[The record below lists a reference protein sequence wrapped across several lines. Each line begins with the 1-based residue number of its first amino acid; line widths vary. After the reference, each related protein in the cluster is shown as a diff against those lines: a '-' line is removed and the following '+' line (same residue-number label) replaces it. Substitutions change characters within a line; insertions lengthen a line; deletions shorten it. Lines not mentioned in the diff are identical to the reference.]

1 MTARPLLVG
10 LSCGTSY
17 PDPSR
22 TLFLGKSL
30 DYGEQRLSA
39 AVARQ
44 GALPVILPVLP
55 DAAHLAALVDRV
67 DALVLSGGSDVAP
80 ATYGEPPLRPE
91 WAGDPARDAYE
102 RVLLDAALARG
113 KPILGVCRGAQIL
126 NAALGGSLFQDLTH
140 QLPGALVHRDPARY
154 DDNEH
159 TVRLCKQSW
168 LAGLYGAGEALV
180 NSVHHQAIKVLAPGL
195 RACAWAPDGVIE
207 AAGDPQRLLFAV
219 QWHPEWL
226 DPQSP
231 HFARR
236 VPGDPIFADFFA
248 RVRERAPAHAGPIAD
263 LDPRPG
269 LR

>member
-1 MTARPLLVG
+1 MRPVLIG

-39 AVARQ
+39 AVARA
-44 GALPVILPVLP
+44 GALPFLLPVLP
-55 DAAHLAALVDRV
+55 DPEALAALVDRV

-80 ATYGEPPLRPE
+80 GLYREEPLRPE

-102 RVLLDAALARG
+102 QRLLDAALARG
-113 KPILGVCRGAQIL
+113 KPVLGVCRGIQLL
-126 NAALGGSLFQDLTH
+126 NAALGGSLYQDIRH
-140 QLPGALVHRDPARY
+140 QIPGALVHRDPARY

-159 TVRLCKQSW
+159 TIRLCKDSW
-168 LAGLYGAGEALV
+168 LYPLYGADELLV
-180 NSVHHQAIKVLAPGL
+180 NSVHHQAIKDLAPGL

-207 AAGDPQRLLFAV
+207 AVCDERRDLWAV

-231 HFARR
+231 HFTRR
-236 VPGDPIFADFFA
+236 APGDPVFAAFIA
-248 RVRERAPAHAGPIAD
+248 RVRAR
-263 LDPRPG
+263 L
-269 LR
+269 

>member
-1 MTARPLLVG
+1 MRPVLIG
-10 LSCGTSY
+10 MSCGTSY
-17 PDPSR
+17 PEPTR

-39 AVARQ
+39 AFARA
-44 GALPVILPVLP
+44 GALPVLLPVLP
-55 DAAHLAALVDRV
+55 DTSHLAALVERV

-80 ATYGEPPLRPE
+80 GLYGEEPLRPE

-113 KPILGVCRGAQIL
+113 KPVLGVCRGIQLL
-126 NAALGGSLFQDLTH
+126 NAALGGSLHQDIAH
-140 QLPGALVHRDPARY
+140 QVPGALVHRDPARY

-159 TVRLCKQSW
+159 TVRLCKNSW
-168 LAGLYGAGEALV
+168 LARLYPGPGELLV
-180 NSVHHQAIKVLAPGL
+180 NSVHHQAIKALAPGL
-195 RACAWAPDGVIE
+195 AACAWAPDGVIE
-207 AAGDPQRLLFAV
+207 AVADEARALWAI

-236 VPGDPIFADFFA
+236 APGDPVFADFVA
-248 RVRERAPAHAGPIAD
+248 RVRDR
-263 LDPRPG
+263 L
-269 LR
+269 

>member
-1 MTARPLLVG
+1 MRPVLIG

-17 PDPSR
+17 PDPNR

-39 AVARQ
+39 AVARA
-44 GALPVILPVLP
+44 GGLPFLLPVLP
-55 DAAHLAALVDRV
+55 DSAQLAALVERV

-80 ATYGEPPLRPE
+80 GLYGEEPLRPE

-102 RVLLDAALARG
+102 QALLAAAIAQG
-113 KPILGVCRGAQIL
+113 KPVLGVCRGIQLL
-126 NAALGGSLFQDLTH
+126 NAALGGSLYQDISH

-159 TVRLCKQSW
+159 TVRLSRDSW
-168 LAGLYGAGEALV
+168 LAGPYGDAEILV
-180 NSVHHQAIKVLAPGL
+180 NSVHHQAVKALAPGL

-207 AAGDPQRLLFAV
+207 AVCDEERDLWGI

-236 VPGDPIFADFFA
+236 APGDPVFAAFLA
-248 RVRERAPAHAGPIAD
+248 RVRRRA
-263 LDPRPG
+263 G
-269 LR
+269 LT

>member
-17 PDPSR
+17 PDPAR

-39 AVARQ
+39 AIARS
-44 GALPVILPVLP
+44 GALPVLLPVLP
-55 DAAHLAALVDRV
+55 DAAHLAALVDLV
-67 DALVLSGGSDVAP
+67 DALVLSGGSDVSP
-80 ATYGEPPLRPE
+80 TLYDEEPLKPE
-91 WAGDPARDAYE
+91 WSGDPTRDVYE
-102 RVLLDAALARG
+102 RLLLDAAIARG
-113 KPILGVCRGAQIL
+113 KPVLGVCRGVQLL
-126 NAALGGSLFQDLTH
+126 NAALGGSLYQDITH
-140 QLPGALVHRDPARY
+140 QVPGALVHRDAARY

-159 TVRLCKQSW
+159 TVRLCKQSF
-168 LAGLYGAGEALV
+168 LAGLYGAGELLV

-195 RACAWAPDGVIE
+195 RASAWAPDGVVE
-207 AAGDPQRLLFAV
+207 AVSDPARLLFGV

-236 VPGDPIFADFFA
+236 APGDPVFADFLA
-248 RVRERAPAHAGPIAD
+248 RVRDRRRASA
-263 LDPRPG
+263 
-269 LR
+269 

>member
-1 MTARPLLVG
+1 MTDRPLLLG

-17 PDPSR
+17 PDPAR
-22 TLFLGKSL
+22 ALFLGKSL

-39 AVARQ
+39 ALARQ
-44 GALPVILPVLP
+44 GALPVLLPVLP
-55 DAAHLAALVDRV
+55 DTAQLAALVDRV

-80 ATYGEPPLRPE
+80 GLYDEDPIQPA

-102 RVLLDAALARG
+102 RALLDAALARG
-113 KPILGVCRGAQIL
+113 KPVLGVCRGAQLL
-126 NAALGGSLFQDLTH
+126 NAALGGSLYQDITH
-140 QLPGALVHRDPARY
+140 QVPGSLVHRDAARY

-159 TVRLCKQSW
+159 TVRLCGKAW
-168 LAGLYGAGEALV
+168 LAELYPSREILV
-180 NSVHHQAIKVLAPGL
+180 NSVHHQAIKQLAPGL

-207 AAGDPQRLLFAV
+207 AAADPARDLFAV

-236 VPGDPIFADFFA
+236 APGDPIFAAFLA
-248 RVRERAPAHAGPIAD
+248 RVRDRAA
-263 LDPRPG
+263 R
-269 LR
+269 